1 MLKGIFST
9 NKKKGKK
16 ASGSDSEAAQP
27 STADESSVSSGS
39 GESQTQDRQE
49 ESQKA
54 PSTYGFSSSRAAS
67 SLASS
72 SVFSKGRRTSG
83 TGASSSIGGS
93 SYGKRFGG
101 ALGSQL
107 DDVGKPL
114 RLVNSEKF
122 NYLNPVFEEDGSH
135 ETSLPTEE
143 TSYAAQ
149 GAQSFHARQRR
160 ADSFSKTTRSSLEQ
174 VKNELNIL
182 EDNLVGL
189 MDDIH
194 QNVTSIS
201 KAVIQAIEYFKQFLP
216 NVNTKLS
223 FNLSIERFPSLR
235 VITKIFLHF
244 MDNLLM
250 SEAFG
255 NSRSI
260 LMRRYLY
267 FLEKLNIGSLED
279 FTAESQ
285 LMPCLSNFCIDSNCN
300 LPNRDNISRIIEE
313 ISKSDP
319 GLVADQEGAFMAP
332 VLRGLNRK
340 SALLTVMFG
349 VPNPQQ
355 EHQEIVKALY
365 SLFPDVHFYC
375 VKDYIQPCAEV
386 MNPAAKPM
394 SLGTPLAASPN
405 SFQFSPPYRLAADAL
420 SPPISMSLSSDQS
433 SKTTG
438 TLGGYLFPQIEKG
451 SKLSQFAGA
460 SFAITC
466 SHVVLSESQDYPY
479 VSIPSKVLQTTYK
492 NTLLEESRR
501 YPGDSVEEKAFLK
514 EINRI
519 DDNMKWQDENKFGQ
533 VVWGE
538 RSIVNKKLSDFAI
551 VKVGKQYK
559 CENCLGVGLTA
570 IPDPTLRFQ
579 NMYVKEK
586 VLKLRPGLQVFKIGA
601 ATNYTSGSVNAAKL
615 VYWADGKLQSSEFVV
630 SSPMPLFASAGDSG
644 SWILTKL
651 ENRLGLGV
659 VGMLHSY
666 DGEQR
671 QFGLFTP
678 IGDILERLHSVTGV
692 LWDIDASPT

>member
-1 MLKGIFST
+1 MVRRIFGL
-9 NKKKGKK
+9 NKKLLKK
-16 ASGSDSEAAQP
+16 TSESPENQP
-27 STADESSVSSGS
+27 STSDDAASSGVDTS
-39 GESQTQDRQE
+39 ESEYRTDGSRRG
-49 ESQKA
+49 SA
-54 PSTYGFSSSRAAS
+54 SCDYSSMAAS
-67 SLASS
+67 SLVSS
-72 SVFSKGRRTSG
+72 SVFSKGRHTSG
-83 TGASSSIGGS
+83 TGASSSTGGS
-93 SYGKRFGG
+93 IHNKRTGG
-101 ALGSQL
+101 ALGSQI

-114 RLVNSEKF
+114 RVVNSEKF
-122 NYLNPVFEEDGSH
+122 NYLNPVFEEEVSTEG
-135 ETSLPTEE
+135 SLPSED
-143 TSYAAQ
+143 TSYVSQ
-149 GAQSFHARQRR
+149 GAQSSHTRQRR
-160 ADSFSKTTRSSLEQ
+160 ADSSSKTSRSLDQ
-174 VKNELNIL
+174 VRNELNIL

-216 NVNTKLS
+216 TLNSKLS
-223 FNLSIERFPSLR
+223 YTLAFERYPSLR
-235 VITKIFLHF
+235 VITKVFLHF
-244 MDNLLM
+244 MDNLLL

-267 FLEKLNIGSLED
+267 FLEKLNISTMED
-279 FTAESQ
+279 LTAESQ
-285 LMPCLSNFCIDSNCN
+285 LMPCLTNFCIGSSCN
-300 LPNRDNISRIIEE
+300 LPHRDNINKIIDE
-313 ISKSDP
+313 IAKSDP

-332 VLRGLNRK
+332 ILRGVSRK

-375 VKDYIQPCAEV
+375 VRDYIKPCAEV
-386 MNPAAKPM
+386 MNSVAEPM
-394 SLGTPLAASPN
+394 SLNPPLAASP
-405 SFQFSPPYRLAADAL
+405 SPFHFSPPYML
-420 SPPISMSLSSDQS
+420 SSDPLRPPISMSLSSDHS
-433 SKTTG
+433 SKITG

-479 VSIPSKVLQTTYK
+479 VSIPSTVLQTSYK
-492 NTLLEESRR
+492 ETLFEESKR
-501 YPGDSVEEKAFLK
+501 YPKDSIEEKTFLN
-514 EINRI
+514 EIKRI
-519 DDNMKWQDENKFGQ
+519 DGNMKWQEENKFGQ

-551 VKVGKQYK
+551 VKVGSQFK
-559 CENCLGVGLTA
+559 CENCLGVGLTG

-586 VLKLRPGLQVFKIGA
+586 VLKLKPGLQVFKIGA

-615 VYWADGKLQSSEFVV
+615 VYWADGRLQSSEFVV

-678 IGDILERLHSVTGV
+678 IGDILERLHTVTGV

>member
-1 MLKGIFST
+1 MLKGIFGSS
-9 NKKKGKK
+9 KKKPGK
-16 ASGSDSEAAQP
+16 SSDSNSETQSNAA
-27 STADESSVSSGS
+27 DHGS
-39 GESQTQDRQE
+39 IPGAIAEPQAQGQRDGSER
-49 ESQKA
+49 A
-54 PSTYGFSSSRAAS
+54 PSTYDFSSSRAAS

-72 SVFSKGRRTSG
+72 SVFSKGRHTSG
-83 TGASSSIGGS
+83 TGASSSTGS
-93 SYGKRFGG
+93 TYGRKSVG
-101 ALGSQL
+101 ALGSEL

-114 RLVNSEKF
+114 RVVNSEKF
-122 NYLNPVFEEDGSH
+122 NYLNPVFEEEGPNEGSVPAGENTH
-135 ETSLPTEE
+135 AT
-143 TSYAAQ
+143 Q
-149 GAQSFHARQRR
+149 GLQPSQARQRR
-160 ADSFSKTTRSSLEQ
+160 ADSLSRNTRSLEL

-216 NVNTKLS
+216 TVNVKLS
-223 FNLSIERFPSLR
+223 FNLTFERSSSLR
-235 VITKIFLHF
+235 AITKIFLHF

-260 LMRRYLY
+260 LMRRYIY
-267 FLEKLNIGSLED
+267 FLEKLNISTPAD
-279 FTAESQ
+279 FASESQ
-285 LMPCLSNFCIDSNCN
+285 LAPCLNNFCIDSTCT

-319 GLVADQEGAFMAP
+319 SLVADQDGAFMAP
-332 VLRGLNRK
+332 VLRGLTRK
-340 SALLTVMFG
+340 SAILTVMFG

-365 SLFPDVHFYC
+365 SVMPDVHFYC

-386 MNPAAKPM
+386 LNTVAKPM
-394 SLGTPLAASPN
+394 SASTPLAAPPST
-405 SFQFSPPYRLAADAL
+405 FQFSPPYRLAPDAL
-420 SPPISMSLSSDQS
+420 KPPISMSLSSDQS

-479 VSIPSKVLQTTYK
+479 VSIPSKVLQTTYRK
-492 NTLLEESRR
+492 TLSEESHR
-501 YPGDSVEEKAFLK
+501 YPEDSVEHKAFQE
-514 EINRI
+514 EIRRV
-519 DDNMKWQDENKFGQ
+519 DENMKWQEQNKFGQ

-538 RSIVNKKLSDFAI
+538 RSIVNQKLSDFAI
-551 VKVGKQYK
+551 IKVGQQYK
-559 CENCLGVGLTA
+559 CENCLGIGLTGV
-570 IPDPTLRFQ
+570 PDPTLRFQ

-586 VLKLRPGLQVFKIGA
+586 ILKLRPGLQVFKIGA

-678 IGDILERLHSVTGV
+678 IGDILERLHTVTGV
-692 LWDIDASPT
+692 LWDIDAAPT